1 MNRKHLKKAAE
12 HLLSVIENG
21 DEQDIFDAILDIDIH
36 ADYHEKQL
44 SDDDGIESILDAIGW
59 DRVAE
64 YFKDKLDKEYSECFQ
79 EGRTMQKMGASRY
92 QDMLDR

>member
-1 MNRKHLKKAAE
+1 MNRKR
-12 HLLSVIENG
+12 LLMSAYKLIEVIRNG
-21 DEQDIFDAILDIDIH
+21 NEQDIFDAILNIDIH
-36 ADYHEKQL
+36 ADYLEKQL

-64 YFKDKLDKEYSECFQ
+64 YFEDKLDKEYSECFQ